1 MELKS
6 TATKDQFS
14 QPLRQLLSMLVVLA
28 LVVVGVWIVH
38 TTIEGIFWTNP
49 YLNGLI
55 AGVFVLGVVAC
66 FMQVFALARA
76 ISWIETFVRLPQGV
90 PERTPPMLAPLAAL
104 LKSSRNQRLHLSPSS
119 SRTILETV
127 GQRIDEAREFSRYLA
142 NTLIF
147 LGLLGTFYGLATAV
161 PALVDTIRSLN
172 PQGEETGAAIFARLQ
187 AGLEAQLGGMGT
199 AFSSS
204 LLGLA
209 GSLIIGLLELFAG
222 RGQNRFYNEL
232 EDWLSSF
239 TRVTYSGAGGGEGDG
254 GTETSVLALVMGQ
267 LSDQL
272 AKLQGQM
279 TDAQDI
285 SAQTATQMQTV
296 AVGLTAMMGR
306 MESDNAALARIA
318 TGQEQLV
325 ELLARREGVADGFDP
340 ESRMRLRS
348 IDGQMNR
355 VIEELTA
362 SRQESMAEL
371 RADIAHLTRTL
382 RDVAS

>member
-1 MELKS
+1 MELNSAAAKS
-6 TATKDQFS
+6 RFS
-14 QPLRQLLSMLVVLA
+14 QPLQQLLAMLVVVL
-28 LVVVGVWIVH
+28 LVAAGYWFVH

-55 AGVFVLGVVAC
+55 AAVFVVGVAAC
-66 FMQVFALARA
+66 FLQVFALMRA
-76 ISWIETFVRLPQGV
+76 ISWIETFVRLPAGV
-90 PERTPPMLAPLAAL
+90 PERTPLLLAPLAAL
-104 LKSSRNQRLHLSPSS
+104 LKSSRNQRLQLSPSS

-172 PQGEETGAAIFARLQ
+172 PQGDETGAAIFARLQ
-187 AGLEAQLGGMGT
+187 AGLETQLGGMGT

-204 LLGLA
+204 LLGLSA
-209 GSLIIGLLELFAG
+209 SLIIGLLELFAG

-239 TRVTYSGAGGGEGDG
+239 TRVTYSGATSGED

-267 LSDQL
+267 LTDQL

-279 TDAQDI
+279 TTSQEA
-285 SAQTATQMQTV
+285 SETTAAQMQTI
-296 AVGLTAMMGR
+296 ATSLSGLMGR
-306 MESDNAALARIA
+306 MEGEATALARIA
-318 TGQEQLV
+318 EGQDKLV
-325 ELLARREGVADGFDP
+325 TLLAQREGVADGFDP

-362 SRQESMAEL
+362 SRQESIAEL
-371 RADIAHLTRTL
+371 RGDIATLTRTL
-382 RDVAS
+382 REVAS